1 MSACSEL
8 GEDDEEHTRVV
19 QALLDAKPNEKLKN
33 KVWVGGCF
41 FLLFFIFF

>member
-8 GEDDEEHTRVV
+8 GEDDEEHTRVI

-33 KVWVGGCF
+33 KVWMVF
-41 FLLFFIFF
+41 FFFFEF